1 MVYKEAIQEIF
12 QEITMTTMKKLI
24 LLALTVFMMVGCRYR
39 NTRTN
44 VLTASNPVII
54 VDENTLDSCE
64 YYPGYGHKG
73 NCHFCKERRQKELEE
88 LVIKLKEK

>member
-1 MVYKEAIQEIF
+1 MNKP
-12 QEITMTTMKKLI
+12 I

-64 YYPGYGHKG
+64 YYPRYGHKETATSA
-73 NCHFCKERRQKELEE
+73 KSVDKKSWRSW
-88 LVIKLKEK
+88 